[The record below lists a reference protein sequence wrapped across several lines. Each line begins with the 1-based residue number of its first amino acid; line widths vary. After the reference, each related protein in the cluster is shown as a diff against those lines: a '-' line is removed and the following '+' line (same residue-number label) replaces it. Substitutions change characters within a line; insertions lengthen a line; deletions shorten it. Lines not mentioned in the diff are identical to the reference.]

1 MNVLVINAGSSSLKY
16 QLFDMATEQVVA
28 KGMCERIG
36 IDGHLKH
43 TPVVNGKPVFNEDIS
58 LPSHSEAISA
68 VLEKL
73 TSEEYG
79 VVSSLTEIIAVG
91 HRVLHGG
98 HRFSESMLVT
108 DEVLAAVE
116 ANIPLGP
123 LHNPANLMGIRACQ
137 NAMPGTPQ
145 VAVFD
150 TAFHQTMP
158 DFAYTYAL
166 PYEYY
171 EEHHVRRYGFH
182 GTSHRYVSDEA
193 VRILGIDNSRIIT
206 CHCGNGSSISAIKN
220 GKSIDTTMGMTP
232 LEGLPMGTRCGSIDP
247 AIIDFI
253 ATQEGKSHKEI
264 FRILNNDSGLAGVSG
279 VSSDSRDVEEAAENG
294 HYRSQLALDIFRY
307 DVAKY
312 IASYYVPL
320 GGLDA
325 LVFTAG
331 LGENSPEMREAVID
345 HLSCF
350 GLKLDKEANKVR
362 GGKFGD
368 ITGEGSTARILVIP
382 TNEEL
387 VIARDTKE
395 IISA

>member
-16 QLFDMATEQVVA
+16 QLFDMATEQVIA
-28 KGMCERIG
+28 KGNCERIG

-43 TPVVNGKPVFNEDIS
+43 TPVVNGKPVYNEDIN
-58 LPSHSEAISA
+58 LPSHAEAINA

-73 TSEEYG
+73 VSKEYG

-98 HRFSESMLVT
+98 HHFSESMLVT
-108 DEVLAAVE
+108 EDVYNAVE
-116 ANIPLGP
+116 YTTPLGP
-123 LHNPANLMGIRACQ
+123 LHVPANLLGISACQ
-137 NAMPGTPQ
+137 KAMPGVPQ

-166 PYEYY
+166 PYRYY

-182 GTSHRYVSDEA
+182 GTSHRFVSAEA
-193 VRILGIDNSRIIT
+193 VRILGIENSRIIT
-206 CHCGNGSSISAIKN
+206 CHCGNGSSIAAIKD
-220 GKSIDTTMGMTP
+220 GKCLDTTMGMTP

-264 FRILNNDSGLAGVSG
+264 FRILNNESGIYGVSG
-279 VSSDSRDVEEAAENG
+279 ISSDFRDVEAEAESGN
-294 HYRSQLALDIFRY
+294 YRAQLSLDIFRY
-307 DVAKY
+307 SVAKY

-331 LGENSPEMREAVID
+331 LGENSPELREAVVNE
-345 HLSCF
+345 LSCF
-350 GLKLDKEANKVR
+350 GLKIDKEANKVR

-395 IISA
+395 IIGV